1 MSIRGHTQYKSSG
14 TCHPPGFLLVHTHVD
29 EQLFPFSTHC
39 FLLLAVI
46 LGRKKKKKKSQLFS
60 GAIQLNPKIQK
71 YKFGKLTFL
80 KLH

>member
-14 TCHPPGFLLVHTHVD
+14 TCHPPGFLLVTTLVD
-29 EQLFPFSTHC
+29 AQLFPSSPHS
-39 FLLLAVI
+39 FLLQHVI

-71 YKFGKLTFL
+71 YKFGKLS
-80 KLH
+80 